1 MAAYAA
7 WMTLLVVSYY
17 ALPHLRLET
26 WTMLGLSGVVAIV
39 AGVVINRPARLAPW
53 LLLGAANLSFA
64 TGQLIFLVF
73 ADVLRKPLPFP
84 SIADGLYLATYP
96 LYAAG
101 LLIFIRWR
109 TAGHDRRSLLDALTL
124 SCGLALLSWV
134 YLILPYV
141 HNPEL
146 TAVQK
151 AFSVAYPI
159 GDVLVLAMLARLL
172 APGAGRTRAVQLLT
186 VGTAGLLASDVS
198 FSLVQLHDPAGFHNG
213 TVVDLG
219 WALFYMAWGAAALH
233 PTMAQLTDPV
243 RQQPPEGPRLRLTV
257 LMLAS
262 LIAPAVLFIEAFQ
275 GNGPRDAAVIAVF
288 SAILYLLVISR
299 LAEAAT
305 SQRRAL
311 GRERVLRAAGASF
324 ASAVTVEDAAS
335 AARKA
340 VAELLGPDPQQEAMF
355 AVRDGGVLR
364 VIGVA
369 PDASA
374 VPTGRLDTMAET
386 GLSLLAGPKPQLV
399 RAAQLGEQIA
409 HDLAVTDSVLL
420 CPLALKDRPSG
431 DPLIGVLAVFGDEKG
446 LAALSGTLEIL
457 AGQVSLAVER
467 VLLNLQVNRRNSEEY
482 FRTLVHDASDI
493 ILIVNDDGNIRYATP
508 SATTMFGDVSVE
520 GAHLWDLVRQEES
533 SDVIAAFTRMR
544 DHEAQNSEDWQI
556 TRRDGTSVE
565 LEGRYSD
572 LRHDRTVG
580 GFVLTLRDVTGQ
592 RQLERE
598 LKHRAFHDSLTG
610 LPNRLL
616 FHDRAA
622 HALARAR
629 RTGTTVG
636 VIFVNLDDFKVVNDT
651 MGHSVGDE
659 LLIAAGVR
667 LSGVVRES
675 DTVARLGGDE
685 FALLV
690 EDAASG
696 AVAET
701 FAEHIVRAFGEPF
714 TLSGG
719 SVIATATVG
728 VATTEDS
735 TDASGLVSHA
745 DLALYAAKAA
755 GKRQWR
761 RYQPVLSAGM
771 VKRRELQSAIADA
784 VVGSAFTLA
793 FQPIVELDSG
803 EIVGFEALVRWPH
816 PRWGMIQP
824 DQFITLAEE
833 TGHIVPLGSWVLGQ
847 AAADT
852 VRWQRRVPRERP
864 LYISVNVSARQFRDP
879 GFVDTVRQVLATSGL
894 APSALLLE
902 LTESVL
908 LRRDDR
914 IRADLEELKRIGV
927 RLAIDDF
934 GTGYSSLSYLRELPI
949 DVLKI
954 DKSFVEGIAISE
966 QRLALA
972 EVIIRIAKTL
982 RLTVMAEG
990 IENEVQRDLLIS
1002 MGCQFGQG
1010 YLLAKPVGADE
1021 AEALL
1026 RIGHGLVAQLPHPG
1040 GLLRADH
1047 AAPATQRW
1055 PGFGHDTTADTS

>member
-1 MAAYAA
+1 MTAYAV
-7 WMTLLVVSYY
+7 WMTVLIVSYF
-17 ALPHLRLET
+17 ALPGQRIVT
-26 WTMLGLSGVVAIV
+26 WTALGLSGVVAIV
-39 AGVVINRPARLAPW
+39 AGVVINRPARMMPW
-53 LLLGAANLSFA
+53 LLLAAANLSFA
-64 TGQLIFLVF
+64 SGQLIFLAYGDVLHKHLPVPSA
-73 ADVLRKPLPFP
+73 ADVF
-84 SIADGLYLATYP
+84 YLATYP
-96 LYAAG
+96 FYAGG
-101 LLIFIRWR
+101 LFMFIRWR
-109 TAGHDRRSLLDALTL
+109 TAGRDRRSLLDALTL
-124 SCGLALLSWV
+124 TCGLALLSWV
-134 YLILPYV
+134 YLILPLV
-141 HNPEL
+141 NHAGL
-146 TAVQK
+146 TSLQK
-151 AFSVAYPI
+151 AFSIAYPL
-159 GDVLVLAMLARLL
+159 GDVLVIAMLVRLL
-172 APGAGRTRAVQLLT
+172 APGAGRTWPVRLLALGT
-186 VGTAGLLASDVS
+186 VGLLASDVS
-198 FSLVQLHDPAGFHNG
+198 YGLIELYHPPFHNG
-213 TVVDLG
+213 TPADLG
-219 WALFYMAWGAAALH
+219 WALFYAAWGSAALH
-233 PTMAQLTDPV
+233 PTMVRLTEPVPAQQVEST
-243 RQQPPEGPRLRLTV
+243 RLRLSL
-257 LMLAS
+257 LMLAA
-262 LIAPAVLFIEAFQ
+262 LIAPVVLFAE
-275 GNGPRDAAVIAVF
+275 GLVDGPGDAPVIAVF
-288 SAILYLLVISR
+288 SAILYVLVLSR
-299 LAEAAT
+299 LADSAA
-305 SQRRAL
+305 SQRRVL

-324 ASAVTVEDAAS
+324 AAAVTIEEAAS
-335 AARKA
+335 AVRRS
-340 VAELLGPDPQQEAMF
+340 VATLTAPHPQQEAML

-364 VIGVA
+364 VVGA
-369 PDASA
+369 SPDAS
-374 VPTGRLDTMAET
+374 TSEMGRLDTMAET
-386 GLSLLAGPKPQLV
+386 GLSLLAGPNPQLV
-399 RAAQLGEQIA
+399 RAAQLGERVA
-409 HDLAVTDSVLL
+409 EDLAVTDSVLL

-431 DPLIGVLAVFGDEKG
+431 DPLIGVLAVFGDERS

-457 AGQVSLAVER
+457 AGQAALAVER

-493 ILIVNDDGNIRYATP
+493 ILIIDDNGNIRYATP
-508 SATTMFGDVSVE
+508 SAKIMFGDVSVE
-520 GAHLWDLVRQEES
+520 GAHLWDLVRREETD
-533 SDVIAAFTRMR
+533 DVIAAFKRMR
-544 DHEAQNSEDWQI
+544 DHEAQSSEDWRI
-556 TRRDGTSVE
+556 TRRDGTAVE
-565 LEGRYSD
+565 LEARYSD
-572 LRHDRTVG
+572 LRHDHTVG
-580 GFVLTLRDVTGQ
+580 GLVLTLRDVTGQ
-592 RQLERE
+592 RKLERE

-629 RTGTTVG
+629 RNGTTVG
-636 VIFVNLDDFKVVNDT
+636 VIFVDLDDFKVVNDT

-659 LLIAAGVR
+659 LLIAAGLR
-667 LSGVVRES
+667 LSAVVRES

-696 AVAET
+696 AVAEA

-714 TLSGG
+714 TLTGG
-719 SVIATATVG
+719 SVITTATVG

-735 TDASGLVSHA
+735 TDAGGLLSHA

-761 RYQPVLSAGM
+761 RYQAVLSAGV

-784 VVGSAFTLA
+784 VINTAFTLV
-793 FQPIVELDSG
+793 FQPIVELASG

-852 VRWQRRVPRERP
+852 VRWQRRVPREKP

-1010 YLLAKPVGADE
+1010 YLLARPVGADQ

-1026 RIGHGLVAQLPHPG
+1026 RLGRGLVSELPRPG
-1040 GLLRADH
+1040 GLLRAFNR
-1047 AAPATQRW
+1047 PPLRPQFR
-1055 PGFGHDTTADTS
+1055 PPGEPLGFGL

>member
-1 MAAYAA
+1 
-7 WMTLLVVSYY
+7 MTVY
-17 ALPHLRLET
+17 ALWMALLIAGYYVLPGLRIVT
-26 WTMLGLSGVVAIV
+26 WTALGLSGVVAIV
-39 AGVVINRPARLAPW
+39 AGVLLNRPARKTPW

-64 TGQLIFLVF
+64 AGQLIFLVYG
-73 ADVLRKPLPFP
+73 VRKEILPFP
-84 SIADGLYLATYP
+84 SIADVLYLATYP
-96 LYAAG
+96 LYAVG

-109 TAGHDRRSLLDALTL
+109 TAGRDRRSLLDALTL

-141 HNPEL
+141 HNSSL
-146 TAVQK
+146 TSLQK
-151 AFSVAYPI
+151 AFSVAYPL
-159 GDVLVLAMLARLL
+159 GDVLVIAMLARLL
-172 APGAGRTRAVQLLT
+172 APGSGRVRCVQLLAL
-186 VGTAGLLASDVS
+186 GSLGLLVSDVA
-198 FSLVQLHDPAGFHNG
+198 FGLIQLYDPPFHNG
-213 TVVDLG
+213 TIADLG
-219 WALFYMAWGAAALH
+219 WALLYTAWGAAALH
-233 PTMAQLTDPV
+233 PSMAQLTTPV
-243 RQQPPEGPRLRLTV
+243 SVPPAEGPRLRLTL
-257 LMLAS
+257 LMVAS
-262 LIAPAVLFIEAFQ
+262 LIAPAVLLIEAIQ
-275 GNGPRDAAVIAVF
+275 GGGPRDAGVIAVF
-288 SAILYLLVISR
+288 SAVLYLLVISR
-299 LAEAAT
+299 LADAGA

-311 GRERVLRAAGASF
+311 ARERVVRVAGASF
-324 ASAVTVEDAAS
+324 AAAVTVEEAAK
-335 AARKA
+335 AVRKA
-340 VAELLGPDPQQEAMF
+340 VTTLIGPHPQQEAMF

-364 VIGVA
+364 VVGA
-369 PDASA
+369 TPDASPA
-374 VPTGRLDTMAET
+374 QVGRLDTMAET
-386 GLSLLAGPKPQLV
+386 GLSLLAGPNPQLV
-399 RAAQLGEQIA
+399 RAAQLGARVAE
-409 HDLAVTDSVLL
+409 DLAVTDSVLL

-431 DPLIGVLAVFGDEKG
+431 DPLIGVLAVFGDERS

-457 AGQVSLAVER
+457 AGQVALAVER
-467 VLLNLQVNRRNSEEY
+467 VLLNLQVNRRNNEEY

-493 ILIVNDDGNIRYATP
+493 ILIIDDDGKIRYATP
-508 SATTMFGDVSVE
+508 SAKTIFGDVSVE
-520 GAHLWDLVRQEES
+520 GSHLWDLVRQQERD
-533 SDVIAAFTRMR
+533 DVVAAFKRMR
-544 DHEAQNSEDWQI
+544 DHEAQNSEDWRI

-580 GFVLTLRDVTGQ
+580 GMVLTLRDVTGQ
-592 RQLERE
+592 RELERE

-629 RTGTTVG
+629 RSGKTVG
-636 VIFVNLDDFKVVNDT
+636 VIFVDLDDFKIVNDT
-651 MGHSVGDE
+651 MGHSIGDE

-667 LSGVVRES
+667 LSAVVRES

-690 EDAASG
+690 EDADTG
-696 AVAET
+696 AVAES

-714 TLSGG
+714 TLSDG
-719 SVIATATVG
+719 SVITTATVG
-728 VATTEDS
+728 VATTDDS
-735 TDASGLVSHA
+735 TDAGDLLSHA

-761 RYQPVLSAGM
+761 RYQPVLSAGI
-771 VKRRELQSAIADA
+771 VKRRELQAAIADA
-784 VVGSAFTLA
+784 VVDSAFTLA
-793 FQPIVELDSG
+793 FQPIVELATG

-833 TGHIVPLGSWVLGQ
+833 TGHIVQLGSWVLRQ

-852 VRWQRRVPRERP
+852 VRWQRRVQRERP

-914 IRADLEELKRIGV
+914 IRTDLEELKRIGV

-954 DKSFVEGIAISE
+954 DKSFVEGIATSE

-1010 YLLAKPVGADE
+1010 YLMARPVGADQ

-1026 RIGHGLVAQLPHPG
+1026 RASSGLISHLPLPGSLVRALNQPQLRPPG
-1040 GLLRADH
+1040 ESPGLF
-1047 AAPATQRW
+1047 P
-1055 PGFGHDTTADTS
+1055 

>member
-1 MAAYAA
+1 MPGYAIWMA
-7 WMTLLVVSYY
+7 LLIISYY
-17 ALPHLRLET
+17 VLPGQRVVT
-26 WTMLGLSGVVAIV
+26 WSLLGFSGGLAIV
-39 AGVVINRPARLAPW
+39 AGVIINRPARRTPW
-53 LLLGAANLSFA
+53 LLLAAANLSFA
-64 TGQLIFLVF
+64 VGQLIFLVF
-73 ADVLRKPLPFP
+73 ADVLKHVLPFP
-84 SIADGLYLATYP
+84 SVADGFYLATYP

-109 TAGHDRRSLLDALTL
+109 ASGRDRRSLLDALTL
-124 SCGLALLSWV
+124 TCGLALLAWV

-141 HNPEL
+141 DKPGL
-146 TAVQK
+146 TSAQK
-151 AFSVAYPI
+151 VVSIAYPL
-159 GDVLVLAMLARLL
+159 GDVLVLAMLMRLL
-172 APGAGRTRAVQLLT
+172 APGSGRTRSVQLLT
-186 VGTAGLLASDVS
+186 LGTAGLLVSDVL
-198 FSLVQLHDPAGFHNG
+198 FGLIQLHSHAPFHNG
-213 TVVDLG
+213 TAVDLG
-219 WALFYMAWGAAALH
+219 WALFYLAWGAAALH
-233 PTMAQLTDPV
+233 PTMAQLTQPV
-243 RQQPPEGPRLRLTV
+243 PPQQAESSLLRLSL

-262 LIAPAVLFIEAFQ
+262 LIAPVVLFLEGIQ
-275 GNGPRDAAVIAVF
+275 NGPRDAAVIAVF
-288 SAILYLLVISR
+288 SAVLYLLVLSR
-299 LAEAAT
+299 LADAAA

-311 GRERVLRAAGASF
+311 ARERVLREAGASF
-324 ASAVTVEDAAS
+324 ASAVTVEEAAS
-335 AARKA
+335 AVRRA
-340 VAELLGPDPQQEAMF
+340 VATLVGPDPRQEALF
-355 AVRDGGVLR
+355 AVRDGGTLR
-364 VIGVA
+364 VVGA
-369 PDASA
+369 TPGESA
-374 VPTGRLDTMAET
+374 VQMSRLDTMAET
-386 GLSLLAGPKPQLV
+386 GLSLLAGSRPHLV
-399 RAAQLGEQIA
+399 SAAELGESVA
-409 HDLAVTDSVLL
+409 EDLAVTDSVLL
-420 CPLALKDRPSG
+420 CPLSLKDRPSG
-431 DPLIGVLAVFGDEKG
+431 DPLIGLLAVFGEQRT
-446 LAALSGTLEIL
+446 LVALSGAMEIL
-457 AGQVSLAVER
+457 AGQASLAVER

-493 ILIVNDDGNIRYATP
+493 ILIIDDDGTIRYATP
-508 SATTMFGDVSVE
+508 SAKSIFGDVSVE
-520 GAHLWDLVRQEES
+520 GAHLWDLVQRQERD
-533 SDVIAAFTRMR
+533 DVVAAFTRMR
-544 DHEAQNSEDWQI
+544 DHEAQNSEDWRI
-556 TRRDGTSVE
+556 TRRDGTFVE

-572 LRHDRTVG
+572 LREDHTVG
-580 GFVLTLRDVTGQ
+580 GLVLTLRDVTGQ

-629 RTGTTVG
+629 RNGTTVG
-636 VIFVNLDDFKVVNDT
+636 VIFVDLDDFKVVNDT

-667 LSGVVRES
+667 LSAVVRDS

-690 EDAASG
+690 EDAADGS
-696 AVAET
+696 VAEI

-714 TLSGG
+714 TLGPG
-719 SVIATATVG
+719 SVITTATVG

-735 TDASGLVSHA
+735 TDAGGLISHA

-771 VKRRELQSAIADA
+771 VKRRELQAAIADA
-784 VVGSAFTLA
+784 VVNTAFTLVY
-793 FQPIVELDSG
+793 QPIVELANG

-852 VRWQRRVPRERP
+852 VRWQRRVPGETP

-879 GFVDTVRQVLATSGL
+879 GFVDTVRRVLATSGL

-949 DVLKI
+949 DVIKI
-954 DKSFVEGIAISE
+954 DKSFVEGIAVSE

-972 EVIIRIAKTL
+972 EVIIRIARTL

-1002 MGCQFGQG
+1002 MGCQYGQG
-1010 YLLAKPVGADE
+1010 YLLARPVGADQ
-1021 AEALL
+1021 AETLL
-1026 RIGHGLVAQLPHPG
+1026 RIGRGLVPELPQTAS
-1040 GLLRADH
+1040 LLRGR
-1047 AAPATQRW
+1047 PS
-1055 PGFGHDTTADTS
+1055 P